1 MGIGY
6 CWVVSD
12 TTRYHQTN
20 VRFCPKKSEHL
31 PNIRPKKRTLPVP
44 LGLRTEHCKFNSRS

>member
-31 PNIRPKKRTLPVP
+31 PNIRPKKTNIARPT
-44 LGLRTEHCKFNSRS
+44 